1 MNRSETFIF
10 LLSKK
15 PWTDYEWEKQ
25 TGITRATIGNNRKNG
40 GQNVKA
46 KTLEVMSKACGYTLI
61 HSNARDGVNPN
72 DENAIFELEEKKIK
86 KINITVFGL
95 FSYLLFLVPPL
106 IL

>member
-72 DENAIFELEEKKIK
+72 DETADAPLA
-86 KINITVFGL
+86 
-95 FSYLLFLVPPL
+95 FSPPCL
-106 IL
+106 CPTRQDHQW